1 MLGLPGGFR
10 VVKINVFGATGG
22 LGSRVVDALLGRGLP
37 PEDLIACS
45 RSPDKIRRFKHL
57 GIDIRRADYEVPE
70 TLSGALEGTDVLM
83 LIPSASDVEPRI
95 VQHSNILDAA
105 RSARVKRVVLASSSA
120 ARMDSKFL
128 IAPYLVYAESRLRT
142 SGLGW
147 TILRNGI
154 YLDPLVDWAPAL
166 AAMGRLPYPVSR
178 GRVAYVSRDD
188 LARACAA
195 ACAHDQ
201 HADQVYELTGLRA
214 LSMPDLASAL
224 TDATGQRVDAWAEE
238 NLFRPIGIDE
248 YYWKLTP
255 TGEVDTEGGLYL
267 SAHDLARIGY
277 LMLREGEWNGR
288 QIVSRE
294 WVRVSTSPVVSDV
307 YPGNDR
313 QDSGYGYQWWIPV
326 QEDGETRVFAGNG
339 YGGQFVHVVPEH
351 DLVSVFNGW
360 TLHQRVEM
368 SSRMALQDRIIPAVR
383 ER

>member
-10 VVKINVFGATGG
+10 AVKINVFGATGG

-45 RSPDKIRRFKHL
+45 RSPDKIQRFKHL

-224 TDATGQRVDAWAEE
+224 TDATGQTILFDEVTEEQFAEICRADRVPEADIAILTSLYRAADHGEFE
-238 NLFRPIGIDE
+238 HASDDIRLLTGIP
-248 YYWKLTP
+248 P
-255 TGEVDTEGGLYL
+255 T
-267 SAHDLARIGY
+267 AARDY
-277 LMLREGEWNGR
+277 LRESLR
-288 QIVSRE
+288 
-294 WVRVSTSPVVSDV
+294 T
-307 YPGNDR
+307 
-313 QDSGYGYQWWIPV
+313 
-326 QEDGETRVFAGNG
+326 
-339 YGGQFVHVVPEH
+339 
-351 DLVSVFNGW
+351 
-360 TLHQRVEM
+360 
-368 SSRMALQDRIIPAVR
+368 
-383 ER
+383 